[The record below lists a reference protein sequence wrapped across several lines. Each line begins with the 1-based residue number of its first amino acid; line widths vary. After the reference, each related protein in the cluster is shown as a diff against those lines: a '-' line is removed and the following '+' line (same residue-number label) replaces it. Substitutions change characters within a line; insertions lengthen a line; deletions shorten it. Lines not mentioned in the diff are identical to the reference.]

1 MEINKYFPMKPKS
14 IGPPKIY
21 LGAKISKVQLPNGVV
36 AYAMS
41 MSQYVKEA
49 VRNVESH
56 LMKRNLSL
64 LKKASTPM
72 TANYSPEVDGSPE
85 LNEEDAA
92 YYQSLISTLRWIVEM
107 GRMDISMEVSALSSF
122 VVMPREGH
130 MQQVLH
136 IFAYLKIHHS
146 ARLVFDPSYPEIDH
160 ESFGKRD
167 WSSMYGTEKEPV
179 PGNAPKS
186 LGCEFIIRAYVDASF
201 AGCKL
206 TRRSRTGF
214 VVFLNRAPVF
224 YFSKKQRSCETSTFG
239 SEFVAMK
246 QCCEYIRGLRYKLR
260 MMGIPVNNPAFVY
273 GDNQSVLWNTTDP
286 DSTLKKKSSSVAY
299 HFVREGVAKD
309 EWRTGYVKT
318 SDNPSDVMTK
328 IIVSATDRKRKVSMM
343 LYDIYPEVDMM

>member
-92 YYQSLISTLRWIVEM
+92 YYQSLIGTLRSIVEM

-122 VVMPREGH
+122 VIMPREGH

-186 LGCEFIIRAYVDASF
+186 LGCEFIIRAYMDASF
-201 AGCKL
+201 VECKL

-286 DSTLKKKSSSVAY
+286 DSTLKKKSS
-299 HFVREGVAKD
+299 
-309 EWRTGYVKT
+309 
-318 SDNPSDVMTK
+318 
-328 IIVSATDRKRKVSMM
+328 
-343 LYDIYPEVDMM
+343 